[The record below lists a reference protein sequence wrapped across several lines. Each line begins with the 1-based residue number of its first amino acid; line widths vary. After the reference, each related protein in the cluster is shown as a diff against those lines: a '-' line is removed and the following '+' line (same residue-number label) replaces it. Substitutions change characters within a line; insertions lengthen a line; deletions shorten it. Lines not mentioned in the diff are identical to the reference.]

1 MSISAVI
8 LQLILSFV
16 VIQNVKWCF
25 LLQFSCITTVKVL
38 RKRTQLNHWI
48 ATDIRWNKNE
58 ESRSDFFIYSMQIRR
73 PVTSESRLRYYS
85 SLWLISDIW
94 LQRNTRT
101 NIFCYVIFV
110 VDGDDGCLGIEPNRD
125 SVVAACWR
133 GACPPYPLR
142 NRNEY
147 SLYIDR

>member
-16 VIQNVKWCF
+16 VTQNIKSCF
-25 LLQFSCITTVKVL
+25 LLRFSCITTVKVL
-38 RKRTQLNHWI
+38 RKRTELNRWI

-58 ESRSDFFIYSMQIRR
+58 ESQSDFFIYWMQIRR
-73 PVTSESRLRYYS
+73 PVTSQSRLRYYS
-85 SLWLISDIW
+85 SLLLISVIW
-94 LQRNTRT
+94 LLRNTRT

-110 VDGDDGCLGIEPNRD
+110 VDGDDVCLGIESNRD
-125 SVVAACWR
+125 SVVTARWR
-133 GACPPYPLR
+133 GACPPYRLR